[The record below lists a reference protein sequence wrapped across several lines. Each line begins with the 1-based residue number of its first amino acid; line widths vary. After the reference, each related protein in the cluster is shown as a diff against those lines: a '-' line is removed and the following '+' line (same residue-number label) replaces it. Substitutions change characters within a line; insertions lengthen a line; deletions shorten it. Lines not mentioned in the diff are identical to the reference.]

1 MPVYYDHRSSRALVP
16 VHEYSLPVPCA
27 VTMGVFTDALQTFS
41 SEKEKEDT
49 GNQHWHTVSESTFT
63 EERIRHY
70 EDHKSQKH

>member
-1 MPVYYDHRSSRALVP
+1 
-16 VHEYSLPVPCA
+16 
-27 VTMGVFTDALQTFS
+27 MGVFTDALQTFS
-41 SEKEKEDT
+41 PEKEKEDT